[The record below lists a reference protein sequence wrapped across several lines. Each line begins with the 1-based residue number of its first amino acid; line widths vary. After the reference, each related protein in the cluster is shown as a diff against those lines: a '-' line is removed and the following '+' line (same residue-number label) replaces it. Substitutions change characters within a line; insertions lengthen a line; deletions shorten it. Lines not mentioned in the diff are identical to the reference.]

1 METEM
6 QSLLEIDNISC
17 DYAGQQ
23 VVRQLSLSLREGE
36 LACLLGSSGCGKT
49 TVLRA
54 IAGLHDIAGG
64 SIRFSGQAV
73 AGTGFQLPA
82 EQRGIGMVFQD
93 YALFPHLT
101 VAGNITFGLHGMNRQ
116 QKKQQAER
124 WLKVIRLEGL
134 GGRYPHELSGGQ
146 QQRVALARALAPRPR
161 LLLLDEPFSNLDVEM
176 REQLAVDI
184 RNILRAEGTTALF
197 VTHDQDEA
205 FVLGDKIGV
214 MHEGS
219 ILQWD
224 TPFNLYHKP
233 ASRFVAGFI
242 GQGVLLDGYMV
253 SDKSV
258 STPLGII
265 KGQHAY
271 PWRDN
276 TAVEV
281 LLRPDDVVISADGLV
296 SCKVIERAFRGAE
309 TLYTLQLESGEKVLS
324 LMPSHDDFSVGQKVA
339 VDIHAPHLVAFLRQ
353 QAASTQAKY

>member
-1 METEM
+1 M
-6 QSLLEIDNISC
+6 QPLLEIDNISC
-17 DYAGQQ
+17 DYGGQQ
-23 VVRQLSLSLREGE
+23 VVRRLSLSLREGE

-54 IAGLHDIAGG
+54 IAGLQEIAGG
-64 SIRFSGQAV
+64 SIRLNAQPV
-73 AGTGFQLPA
+73 AAAGYQLPA
-82 EQRGIGMVFQD
+82 ERRGVGMVFQD

-101 VAGNITFGLHGMNRQ
+101 VAGNITFGLHGMSRQ

-134 GGRYPHELSGGQ
+134 GSRYPHELSGGQ

-161 LLLLDEPFSNLDVEM
+161 LVLLDEPFSNLDVEM
-176 REQLAVDI
+176 REQLALDI
-184 RNILRAEGTTALF
+184 RNILRTEGATALF
-197 VTHDQDEA
+197 VTHDQAEA

-214 MHEGS
+214 MHEGT

-242 GQGVLLDGYMV
+242 GQGVLLDGFMV

-265 KGQHAY
+265 KGQQAT

-281 LLRPDDVVISADGLV
+281 LLRPDDVVISDNGLV
-296 SCKVIERAFRGAE
+296 SCKVVERAFRGAE
-309 TLYTLQLESGEKVLS
+309 TMYKLQLESGETVLS
-324 LMPSHDDFSVGQKVA
+324 LMPSHDDFSVGQQVT
-339 VDIHAPHLVAFLRQ
+339 VDVCAPHLVAFLRQ
-353 QAASTQAKY
+353 EAGSALAKY